1 MDPEETVI
9 IFIIFLAVILLVFA
23 SGLPAGTIKTPHVPQ
38 VVLLTN
44 QPEIEI
50 EANTVAKDRN
60 GQGCSWGSIKIPIK
74 VKFSTN
80 PSSPIKVQPLVL
92 FHGKT
97 FRPYVEKVGET
108 FDLPGDNPQFDGVLL
123 LTDIVTSEPP
133 IKINPIVGS
142 GDFKPIDLNTDFNL
156 RQNEKA
162 FLQTRSGVNYTIK
175 LTDISKGKGESV
187 SEKISNWNVCAG
199 TFEVECSDKLY
210 SFDLFPIDTYCKNGI
225 LTACQK
231 IISMC
236 NNTLT
241 IETGAGRSPIDC
253 AAKTATIVV
262 EIEEE
267 NPYARPF
274 PVGEQFGL
282 AFFRVTD
289 THCIDSYET
298 IKELKS
304 ECNSDYLGG
313 PYDVTGPVYPYAS
326 GC

>member
-1 MDPEETVI
+1 MDPEETSI
-9 IFIIFLAVILLVFA
+9 AFIIFLAVILLVFA
-23 SGLPAGTIKTPHVPQ
+23 SGLPASIIKTPHVPQ

-50 EANTVAKDRN
+50 DENTVHKDPN
-60 GQGCSWGSIKIPIK
+60 GQGCKWGRITIPIK
-74 VKFSTN
+74 VKFSAN
-80 PSSPIKVQPLVL
+80 PGSPIEVQPFVL

-97 FRPYVEKVGET
+97 FRPYVDNKVGEI
-108 FDLPGDNPQFDGVLL
+108 FDLSGDNPQFDGILS
-123 LTDIVTSEPP
+123 LTDIITSEPP
-133 IKINPIVGS
+133 IKTGPFNNN
-142 GDFKPIDLNTDFNL
+142 FDLK
-156 RQNEKA
+156 QGEKA
-162 FLQTRSGVNYTIK
+162 FLQLLYRENSPDKNEVNYTIK

-210 SFDLFPIDTYCKNGI
+210 SFDLFPIDTYCNKGV

-231 IISMC
+231 VITMC

-241 IETGAGRSPIDC
+241 FEGLNMYCSD
-253 AAKTATIVV
+253 KTANIVIRMQD
-262 EIEEE
+262 ES
-267 NPYARPF
+267 PYARPF

-313 PYDVTGPVYPYAS
+313 PYDVTGPVYPSAS